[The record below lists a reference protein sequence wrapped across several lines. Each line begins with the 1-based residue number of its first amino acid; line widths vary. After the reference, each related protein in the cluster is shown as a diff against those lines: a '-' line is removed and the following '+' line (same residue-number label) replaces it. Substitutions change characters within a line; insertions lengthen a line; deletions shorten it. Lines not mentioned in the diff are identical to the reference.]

1 MNAKLFPFVKIMQS
15 LTNPVQERHRIAA
28 VAIGYACACNSILP
42 SSEVD
47 NAENHYRINVEPFAK
62 RVISVLNEVSVLDT
76 AMALDFARKF
86 WLLRYEAVHKCPRM
100 DAIPGNFFCSVFGV
114 GKFFSP
120 ETVEFCNAQANGIAM
135 VYTHVCNMI
144 AENFAQA

>member
-1 MNAKLFPFVKIMQS
+1 MNAKLFPFVNVMQS

-47 NAENHYRINVEPFAK
+47 NAETHYRNSVEPFAK
-62 RVISVLNEVSVLDT
+62 RVISTLNEVSVLDT

-86 WLLRYEAVHKCPRM
+86 WLLRYEAIHKCPRM
-100 DAIPGNFFCSVFGV
+100 DMIPGNFFCSVFGV
-114 GKFFSP
+114 AKFFSP
-120 ETVEFCNAQANGIAM
+120 ETVEFCNAQSSGIAT
-135 VYTHVCNMI
+135 VYTHVCNLI